1 MSFANA
7 AGQALD
13 GFMIQL
19 NKNTFGLAPAS
30 QNVPLPGPIAA
41 GATVN
46 ALVPLVQNP
55 PMASGAVSPVLQVT
69 AGCHGGFHSVVLF
82 PQ

>member
-1 MSFANA
+1 MHCVQPHYAMAFANA
-7 AGQALD
+7 TGQSLD

-30 QNVPLPGPIAA
+30 QNIPLPGPIAA

-46 ALVPLVQNP
+46 ALVPLVQTP
-55 PMASGAVSPVLQVT
+55 TMASGAISPVLQVC
-69 AGCHGGFHSVVLF
+69 A
-82 PQ
+82 